1 MEIVLTFVMR
11 IQQDRSGLTG
21 AGCLVVMLCLFSP
34 AIAQDVSAGLQPLTE
49 QVSAGFGQI
58 LATIEDQKEDIETLE
73 ARIGDDEDLIAK
85 LLGTR
90 RDRLWTSM
98 FQNTVTLARDV
109 AAQKAAGKD
118 VSAYEDPLVA
128 ELESLPDGAYGA
140 LQRLLDRV
148 VFPSPD
154 LSPRKLVIADQ
165 KLFEHIFDVDD
176 IYRALST
183 YIQVAD
189 KFGLDAT
196 DEKEFMVAALADSAA
211 NRSMF
216 MELALDDIRMLKS
229 TVATLPDDTELA
241 DWLRAVE
248 TRIQMAAKSLRDIV
262 TLMNAQG
269 METRQYRQQVL
280 TVTGEITTDVL
291 DVGIVASLVSGWSKA
306 IVDLVAK
313 ESVKVLF
320 RLLLVAAILI
330 VSFQLANL
338 VRKLVNRGLDSARV
352 HISHLLRRMIVA
364 TSRNLI
370 IIFGLLI
377 AISQLGI
384 SLGPLLAGLG
394 VVGFIIGFALQDTLS
409 NFASGLMIL
418 IYRPFDVGDVV
429 EAGGV
434 NGTVSHM
441 SLVNTT
447 FMTFDNQS
455 MVVPNNL
462 IWASVIT
469 NVTAQRTR
477 RVDLTIGVSYDD
489 DIEKV
494 EAILW
499 DIIND
504 HEAVLTDP
512 KPNIRLHEL
521 GESSVNFIVRPWV
534 KTADYWDTYWELTKT
549 IKLRFDKE
557 GISIPYPQRDVHV
570 KEPKPA

>member
-1 MEIVLTFVMR
+1 
-11 IQQDRSGLTG
+11 
-21 AGCLVVMLCLFSP
+21 
-34 AIAQDVSAGLQPLTE
+34 
-49 QVSAGFGQI
+49 
-58 LATIEDQKEDIETLE
+58 
-73 ARIGDDEDLIAK
+73 
-85 LLGTR
+85 
-90 RDRLWTSM
+90 
-98 FQNTVTLARDV
+98 
-109 AAQKAAGKD
+109 
-118 VSAYEDPLVA
+118 
-128 ELESLPDGAYGA
+128 
-140 LQRLLDRV
+140 
-148 VFPSPD
+148 
-154 LSPRKLVIADQ
+154 
-165 KLFEHIFDVDD
+165 
-176 IYRALST
+176 
-183 YIQVAD
+183 
-189 KFGLDAT
+189 
-196 DEKEFMVAALADSAA
+196 
-211 NRSMF
+211 
-216 MELALDDIRMLKS
+216 
-229 TVATLPDDTELA
+229 
-241 DWLRAVE
+241 
-248 TRIQMAAKSLRDIV
+248 
-262 TLMNAQG
+262 
-269 METRQYRQQVL
+269 L

-291 DVGIVASLVSGWSKA
+291 DVGIVASLLAEWSNA
-306 IVDLVAK
+306 LVDIVAEEGLR
-313 ESVKVLF
+313 VLF
-320 RLLLVAAILI
+320 RLLLVAVIMFAS
-330 VSFQLANL
+330 VQLANL

-364 TSRNLI
+364 TSRNLV

-494 EAILW
+494 ETILW

-504 HEAVLTDP
+504 HEAVLDDP
-512 KPNIRLHEL
+512 EPRIKLHEL
-521 GESSVNFIVRPWV
+521 GDSSVNFIVRPWV
-534 KTADYWDTYWELTKT
+534 KTDDYWDTYWELTKA